1 MAIRVGDHHVGVR
14 PQGSSAAYKSFLRNP
29 QLDAPAE
36 KNRYFEFDDYR
47 LEPGQCRLT
56 RLSDGQALAVTGRAF
71 EALCL
76 LVERHGQLIEKSTL
90 MQALWPRVVVEDA
103 NLTQTIYTLRQLL
116 GETPTDRRFIVTV
129 PGRGYRWVADVREF
143 PKIAPTLPA
152 AAPAPQPSEGL
163 KVGRVAAFGG
173 GALAV
178 LLVGAATGWIWLHAH
193 WDPPP
198 VSIARAGPSVAIL
211 PFENLTGDPGK
222 DFWGDG
228 MAEELIKTLG
238 DIPALKVVARSSS
251 FAYRGRNVDAR
262 QIGKDLGVSMI
273 VEGSVRSVGDRIRI
287 TAQLSDATTGFRIWS
302 DSFDRKMTDLF
313 QLQDDLALAVEKAMN
328 LTLTSGEAVALT
340 RAPPTQD
347 VLAYTLSLQGFAIID
362 RGIIDGADFS
372 STTRAI
378 GLFDQAIAR
387 DPHYARPHLGKAIVF
402 LASTYVTDDFK
413 AGREAA
419 AREVATA
426 VALDQGADNIAVT
439 ESLSATLAEA
449 SGDELAAWQHY
460 VRAIELNPG
469 DPNVRLSYADALAE
483 WGYLRE
489 ALTQATQAYSEAPTN
504 PRMAADLAAQ
514 YANSGEDEQALH
526 YADLAERLGAQ
537 GGAVLWPRSAVA
549 ADAHRYE
556 ESLQLLQE
564 GMPPGANVKTAV
576 DVIRSAIA
584 ALKNPRLLP
593 AARMV
598 RRRLYPRG
606 AQFHNLME
614 ASACCIAAG
623 SFTALHDFDTAYDL
637 ANQCLDQVPPGL
649 AAADAF
655 ADGGIWSPTGGDFRR
670 DPRFVPYIDRANLRA
685 LFEKKGPPD
694 ECDLKD
700 GALTCH

>member
-1 MAIRVGDHHVGVR
+1 VGV
-14 PQGSSAAYKSFLRNP
+14 
-29 QLDAPAE
+29 
-36 KNRYFEFDDYR
+36 
-47 LEPGQCRLT
+47 
-56 RLSDGQALAVTGRAF
+56 
-71 EALCL
+71 
-76 LVERHGQLIEKSTL
+76 
-90 MQALWPRVVVEDA
+90 
-103 NLTQTIYTLRQLL
+103 
-116 GETPTDRRFIVTV
+116 
-129 PGRGYRWVADVREF
+129 
-143 PKIAPTLPA
+143 
-152 AAPAPQPSEGL
+152 
-163 KVGRVAAFGG
+163 
-173 GALAV
+173 
-178 LLVGAATGWIWLHAH
+178 ATGWTWLHAR
-193 WDPPP
+193 WNVPA
-198 VSIARAGPSVAIL
+198 VGITRGVPSVAIL
-211 PFENLTGDPGK
+211 PFENLTGDPSK

-328 LTLTSGEAVALT
+328 LTLTSGEAIALT

-362 RGIIDGADFS
+362 RGIVDGADYS
-372 STTRAI
+372 GTTRAI

-387 DPHYARPHLGKAIVF
+387 DSHYARPHLGKAIVF

-419 AREVATA
+419 AREVAA
-426 VALDQGADNIAVT
+426 AAALDQSADNIAGT
-439 ESLSATLAEA
+439 ETLSATLAAA
-449 SGDELAAWQHY
+449 SGDELGAMQHY
-460 VRAIELNPG
+460 VRAIDLSPN
-469 DPNVRLSYADALAE
+469 DPNARVSYADALAE

-489 ALTQATQAYSEAPTN
+489 ALSQATQAYSQAPTN

-526 YADLAERLGAQ
+526 YADLAERLGAE
-537 GGAVLWPRSAVA
+537 GGAVLWPRAAVA

-564 GMPPGANVKTAV
+564 GMPPGANVRTAG

-584 ALKNPRLLP
+584 ALKDPRLLP
-593 AARMV
+593 AARMA

-606 AQFHNLME
+606 ARFHNLME
-614 ASACCIAAG
+614 TSACCIAAG
-623 SFTALHDFDTAYDL
+623 SFTTLHDFDTAYDL
-637 ANQCLDQVPPGL
+637 ANQCLDQMPPGL
-649 AAADAF
+649 SPTDAI
-655 ADGGIWSPTGGDFRR
+655 ADGGIWSPGGGDFRR
-670 DPRFVPYIDRANLRA
+670 DPRFVPYIDRANLQA

-694 ECDLKD
+694 QCDLKD

>member
-1 MAIRVGDHHVGVR
+1 VA
-14 PQGSSAAYKSFLRNP
+14 PQGSSEASKTFLKSS

-36 KNRYFEFDDYR
+36 KTRYFEFDDYR
-47 LEPGQCRLT
+47 LEPSQYRLT

-76 LVERHGQLIEKSTL
+76 MVERHGQLVEKATL

-103 NLTQTIYTLRQLL
+103 NLTQTIYTLRQIL
-116 GETPTDRRFIVTV
+116 GETPTERRFIVTV

-143 PKIAPTLPA
+143 PDLTSALPDS
-152 AAPAPQPSEGL
+152 APAPQPQPSQGL
-163 KVGRVAAFGG
+163 KVRRFAALGG
-173 GALAV
+173 GALA
-178 LLVGAATGWIWLHAH
+178 LLLIGAASGWIWLHAR
-193 WDPPP
+193 WSAPP
-198 VSIARAGPSVAIL
+198 VSIAQAGPSVAVL
-211 PFENLTGDPGK
+211 PFENLTGDASK

-328 LTLTSGEAVALT
+328 LTLTSGEPVALT
-340 RAPPTQD
+340 RAPRTQD

-362 RGIIDGADFS
+362 RGIVDGADYS

-378 GLFDQAIAR
+378 SLFDQAIAR

-402 LASTYVTDDFK
+402 LASTYVTDDWK

-426 VALDQGADNIAVT
+426 AALDQGADNIAVA
-439 ESLSATLAEA
+439 ENLSADVAEA
-449 SGDELAAWQHY
+449 SGDPLAAMQHY
-460 VRAIELNPG
+460 VKAIELNPNE
-469 DPNVRLSYADALAE
+469 PNILVSYADALAD
-483 WGYLRE
+483 WGYLHE
-489 ALTQATQAYSEAPTN
+489 ALSQATQAYSQAPTN

-514 YANSGEDEQALH
+514 YANSGQDEQALH
-526 YADLAERLGAQ
+526 YADLAERLGAE

-549 ADAHRYE
+549 AHAHRHE
-556 ESLQLLQE
+556 ESLKLLQE
-564 GMPPGANVKTAV
+564 GMPPGANVQAAV
-576 DVIRSAIA
+576 DVIRSVIA
-584 ALKNPRLLP
+584 ALKDPRLLP
-593 AARMV
+593 AARAARV
-598 RRRLYPRG
+598 RLYPRG

-614 ASACCIAAG
+614 ADACGLAAG
-623 SFTALHDFDTAYDL
+623 SFSDLHDFDTAYDL
-637 ANQCLDQVPPGL
+637 ANQCLDQTPPGL
-649 AAADAF
+649 SGADVAAEA
-655 ADGGIWSPTGGDFRR
+655 GIWSPAGGDFRR
-670 DPRFVPYIDRANLRA
+670 DPRFVPYLDRANLRA
-685 LFEKKGPPD
+685 LFETKGPPD
-694 ECDLKD
+694 ECELKD